1 MTNELKGKV
10 NYSVNK
16 NIAILEVDNPPVN
29 PLSSGVR
36 AGLSEYIAKANN
48 DESIEGIIL
57 TGAGRSFIAGAD
69 ISEFGQKPD
78 GPDLHTALKEI
89 EFSKKPVLAAING
102 TALGG
107 GLETALVCNYRM
119 GTDKAIVGLPEVN
132 LGLLPGAGGTQRLP
146 RLIGPSQALK
156 MMIAGTPMSA
166 KKALQQ
172 GVIDAISEN
181 SLIDDAIAFLQEK
194 IGLDLNE
201 HPKVRDKNEKVLE
214 ARGDDN
220 VLSEAKA
227 LAAKTRRGQFAPGQI
242 IACVEAAINE
252 DDFDIGMK
260 KESEYFLE
268 CLINPQREAMI
279 HIFFG
284 ERAASKISDIPK
296 ETPLLPINSAGIVGS
311 GTMGGGIAMNFANAG
326 IPVLVL
332 DQDEKNLKRGMG
344 VIEKNYQM
352 MVDRGRMTQEQ
363 KDAVLS
369 LITPTLSYEDLS
381 DVDIAVEAVYEN
393 LELKQEIFKSLDTV
407 TKDHAILASNTS
419 GLDIDAIASSTKRP
433 GKVVGTH
440 FFSPA
445 NVMRLLEVV
454 RGKDSSD
461 ETMATVMSIGKRMG
475 KAAVVSLN
483 APGFIGNRML
493 AGYTYQANM
502 LLLEGALPNQ
512 VDSALESF
520 GMSMGPFR
528 MMDLVGLDLGWR
540 ARKLA
545 NIETPLANKISD
557 ALCEQDRFGQK
568 TSKGFYNYS
577 EGSRAPNPAP
587 ENEDIYKAISSQNNI
602 ERREISDQEIIDRC
616 ILALVNE
623 GARILEEG
631 VAQRS
636 GDMDIVYING
646 YGFPIWRGGPMFYAN
661 QLGLAEVISKMSAFS
676 KLDENFWR
684 PAPLLQKLADS
695 SGAFGEAPA
704 PEERAELLS
713 FNKAIWVVYRLKKPI
728 NRYLQ
733 LFFVELS

>member
-10 NYSVNK
+10 NYSVNG

-107 GLETALVCNYRM
+107 GLETALVCNYRI
-119 GTDKAIVGLPEVN
+119 GTNKAIVGLPEVN

-181 SLIDDAIAFLQEK
+181 SLIDDAIAFLHEK
-194 IGLDLNE
+194 IGLNLSE

-252 DDFDIGMK
+252 DDFDVGMK

-268 CLINPQREAMI
+268 CLVNPQREAMI

-332 DQDEKNLKRGMG
+332 DQDEKNLERGMG

-363 KDAVLS
+363 KDMVLG

-393 LELKQEIFKSLDTV
+393 LELKQEIFKSLDAV

-587 ENEDIYKAISSQNNI
+587 ENEAIYKEISSHNNI

-661 QLGLAEVISKMSAFS
+661 QLGLSEVINKMSAFS
-676 KLDENFWR
+676 KLDENFWK
-684 PAPLLQKLADS
+684 PAPLLQKLADN

-704 PEERAELLS
+704 PEERAQLLS
-713 FNKAIWVVYRLKKPI
+713 FNKANMGGV
-728 NRYLQ
+728 
-733 LFFVELS
+733 

>member
-194 IGLDLNE
+194 IRLDLNE

-332 DQDEKNLKRGMG
+332 DQDEKNLERGMG

-363 KDAVLS
+363 KDMVLG

-445 NVMRLLEVV
+445 NIMRLLEVV

-557 ALCEQDRFGQK
+557 ALCEQDRYGQK

-587 ENEDIYKAISSQNNI
+587 ENEDIYKEISSQNNI

-713 FNKAIWVVYRLKKPI
+713 FNKANMGGV
-728 NRYLQ
+728 
-733 LFFVELS
+733 

>member
-10 NYSVNK
+10 NYSVNE

-119 GTDKAIVGLPEVN
+119 GTNKAIVGLPEVN

-181 SLIDDAIAFLQEK
+181 SLMDDAIAFLQEK

-214 ARGDDN
+214 VRGDDN

-332 DQDEKNLKRGMG
+332 DQDEKNLERGMG

-363 KDAVLS
+363 KDMVLG

-445 NVMRLLEVV
+445 NIMRLLEVV

-587 ENEDIYKAISSQNNI
+587 ENEDIYKEISSQNNI
-602 ERREISDQEIIDRC
+602 ERRDISDQEIIDRC

-676 KLDENFWR
+676 KLDENFWK

-713 FNKAIWVVYRLKKPI
+713 FNKANMGGV
-728 NRYLQ
+728 
-733 LFFVELS
+733 

>member
-10 NYSVNK
+10 NYTVNG

-36 AGLSEYIAKANN
+36 AGLAEYIAKANE
-48 DESIEGIIL
+48 DDTIEGIIL

-69 ISEFGQKPD
+69 ISEFGQKSD
-78 GPDLHTALKEI
+78 GPDLHTALKDI

-119 GTDKAIVGLPEVN
+119 GTEKAIVGLPEVN

-156 MMIAGTPMSA
+156 MMLAGTPMSA

-194 IGLDLNE
+194 IGSEE

-220 VLSEAKA
+220 VLAEAKA

-242 IACVEAAINE
+242 ISCVEAAINE
-252 DDFDIGMK
+252 DDFDVGMK

-268 CLINPQREAMI
+268 CLMNPQREAMI

-296 ETPLLPINSAGIVGS
+296 DTPLLPISSAGIVGS

-332 DQDEKNLKRGMG
+332 DQDEKNLERGMG
-344 VIEKNYQM
+344 VIERNYQM
-352 MVDRGRMTQEQ
+352 MVDRGRMTPEQ
-363 KDAVLS
+363 KDMVLG
-369 LITPTLSYEDLS
+369 LITPTLSYEDLAN
-381 DVDIAVEAVYEN
+381 VDIAVEAVYEN
-393 LELKQEIFKSLDTV
+393 LELKQEIFKSLDAV

-419 GLDIDAIASSTKRP
+419 GLDIDAIASSTNRP

-454 RGKDSSD
+454 RGKESSN
-461 ETMATVMSIGKRMG
+461 ETMATVMSIGKKMG

-545 NIETPLANKISD
+545 DMETPLANKISD

-577 EGSRAPNPAP
+577 EGSRAPNAAP
-587 ENEDIYKAISSQNNI
+587 ENEPIYKEISEQNNI

-636 GDMDIVYING
+636 SDMDIVYING

-661 QLGLAEVISKMSAFS
+661 QLGLSEVINKMNGFS
-676 KLDENFWR
+676 ELDAHFWK
-684 PAPLLQKLADS
+684 PAPLLKKLADE

-704 PEERAELLS
+704 PEDRSELLS
-713 FNKAIWVVYRLKKPI
+713 FKNANMGGV
-728 NRYLQ
+728 
-733 LFFVELS
+733 

>member
-10 NYSVNK
+10 NYSVNE

-119 GTDKAIVGLPEVN
+119 GTNKAIVGLPEVN

-181 SLIDDAIAFLQEK
+181 SLMDDAIAFLQEK

-332 DQDEKNLKRGMG
+332 DQDEKNLERGMG

-363 KDAVLS
+363 KDMVLG

-445 NVMRLLEVV
+445 NIMRLLEVV

-587 ENEDIYKAISSQNNI
+587 ENEDIYKEISSQNNI

-676 KLDENFWR
+676 KLDENFWK

-704 PEERAELLS
+704 PEERAELLN
-713 FNKAIWVVYRLKKPI
+713 FNKANMGGV
-728 NRYLQ
+728 
-733 LFFVELS
+733 

>member
-10 NYSVNK
+10 NYSVND

-119 GTDKAIVGLPEVN
+119 GTNKAIVGLPEVN

-181 SLIDDAIAFLQEK
+181 SLMDDAIAFLQEK

-332 DQDEKNLKRGMG
+332 DQDEKNLERGMG

-363 KDAVLS
+363 KDMVLG

-445 NVMRLLEVV
+445 NIMRLLEVV

-587 ENEDIYKAISSQNNI
+587 ENEDIYKEISSQNNI

-676 KLDENFWR
+676 KLDENFWK

-713 FNKAIWVVYRLKKPI
+713 FNKANMGGV
-728 NRYLQ
+728 
-733 LFFVELS
+733 

>member
-119 GTDKAIVGLPEVN
+119 GTNKAIVGLPEVN

-344 VIEKNYQM
+344 VIDKNYQM

-676 KLDENFWR
+676 KLDENFWK

-713 FNKAIWVVYRLKKPI
+713 FNKANMGGV
-728 NRYLQ
+728 
-733 LFFVELS
+733 

>member
-10 NYSVNK
+10 NYSVNE

-119 GTDKAIVGLPEVN
+119 GTNKAIVGLPEVN

-172 GVIDAISEN
+172 GIIDAISEN
-181 SLIDDAIAFLQEK
+181 SLMDDAIAFLQEK

-332 DQDEKNLKRGMG
+332 DQDEKNLERGMG

-363 KDAVLS
+363 KDMVLG

-445 NVMRLLEVV
+445 NIMRLLEVV

-557 ALCEQDRFGQK
+557 ALCDQDRFGQK

-587 ENEDIYKAISSQNNI
+587 ENEDIYKKISSQNNI

-676 KLDENFWR
+676 KLDENFWK

-713 FNKAIWVVYRLKKPI
+713 FNKANMGGV
-728 NRYLQ
+728 
-733 LFFVELS
+733 

>member
-1 MTNELKGKV
+1 MTNKLKGKV
-10 NYSVNK
+10 NYTVND
-16 NIAILEVDNPPVN
+16 NIAIFEVDNPPVN

-36 AGLSEYIAKANN
+36 AGLSECIKKANE
-48 DESIEGIIL
+48 DDAIEGIIL

-69 ISEFGQKPD
+69 ISEFGKKAD
-78 GPDLHTALKEI
+78 GPDLHATLKEI

-119 GTDKAIVGLPEVN
+119 GTNKAIVGLPEVN

-156 MMIAGTPMSA
+156 MMIAGTPISA
-166 KKALQQ
+166 TRALEQ

-181 SLIDDAIAFLQEK
+181 SLIEDAIAFLQEK
-194 IGLDLNE
+194 INLSE
-201 HPKVRDKNEKVLE
+201 HPKVRDKNEKLLE
-214 ARGDDN
+214 ARGAEN
-220 VLSEAKA
+220 VLSEEKA
-227 LAAKTRRGQFAPGQI
+227 LASKTRRGQFAPGQI

-252 DDFDIGMK
+252 DDFDAAMK

-268 CLINPQREAMI
+268 CLMNPQREAMI

-284 ERAASKISDIPK
+284 ERAASKIADIPK
-296 ETPLLPINSAGIVGS
+296 ETPLLPINSAGIIGS

-326 IPVLVL
+326 IPVVVL
-332 DQDEKNLKRGMG
+332 DQDKQNLERGMG

-352 MVDRGRMTQEQ
+352 MVDRGRLSQQQ
-363 KDAVLS
+363 KDKVMD
-369 LITPTLSYEDLS
+369 LITPTLSYDDLS
-381 DVDIAVEAVYEN
+381 EVDIAIEAVYEN
-393 LELKQEIFKSLDTV
+393 LDLKKEIFKTLDDV
-407 TKDHAILASNTS
+407 TKDDAILASNTS
-419 GLDIDAIASSTKRP
+419 GLNIDAIASSTKRP

-445 NVMRLLEVV
+445 NIMRLLEVV

-461 ETMATVMSIGKRMG
+461 ETMATVMSLGKKMG

-493 AGYTYQANM
+493 AGYTHQANM

-512 VDSALESF
+512 VDNALESF

-528 MMDLVGLDLGWR
+528 MLDLVGLDLGWR

-568 TSKGFYNYS
+568 NSKGFYNYS

-587 ENEDIYKAISSQNNI
+587 ENEAIYMEISDQNNI

-661 QLGLAEVISKMSAFS
+661 QLGLNEVIKKMNAFS
-676 KLDENFWR
+676 ELDKNFWE
-684 PAPLLQKLADS
+684 PAPLLQKLADE
-695 SGAFGEAPA
+695 SGLFGEAPA
-704 PEERAELLS
+704 ADERAKLLS
-713 FNKAIWVVYRLKKPI
+713 FEKANMGGV
-728 NRYLQ
+728 
-733 LFFVELS
+733 

>member
-1 MTNELKGKV
+1 MTQPLKGKV
-10 NYSVNK
+10 NYTIQG

-36 AGLSEYIAKANN
+36 AGLSEYIQKANE
-48 DESIEGIIL
+48 DDAVQGIIL

-78 GPDLHTALKEI
+78 GPDLHTTLRDI
-89 EFSKKPVLAAING
+89 EFSTKPVVAAING

-107 GLETALVCNYRM
+107 GLETALVCNYRI
-119 GTDKAIVGLPEVN
+119 GTNNAIVGLPEVN

-146 RLIGPSQALK
+146 RLIGPSAALK
-156 MMIAGTPMSA
+156 MMLAGTPMSA
-166 KKALQQ
+166 KKALHQ

-181 SLIDDAIAFLQEK
+181 SLLEDAIVFLQDK
-194 IGLDLNE
+194 IGLDS
-201 HPKVRDKNEKVLE
+201 HPKVRDKNEKIIK
-214 ARGDDN
+214 ARGDIN
-220 VLSEAKA
+220 VLTEARA
-227 LAAKTRRGQFAPGQI
+227 LAAKTRKGQFAPGQI

-252 DDFDIGMK
+252 DNFDDGMK
-260 KESEYFLE
+260 KEADYFLE
-268 CLINPQREAMI
+268 CLLHPQREAMI

-284 ERAASKISDIPK
+284 ERAASKISDVPK
-296 ETPLLPINSAGIVGS
+296 DTPLLPINSAGVVGS

-326 IPVLVL
+326 VPVFVL
-332 DQDEKNLKRGMG
+332 DQDEKNLKRGMS
-344 VIEKNYQM
+344 VIERNYQM
-352 MVDRGRMTQEQ
+352 MVDRGRMLPEQ
-363 KDAVLS
+363 KDAVMN
-369 LITPTLSYEDLS
+369 LITPTLRYEDLS
-381 DVDIAVEAVYEN
+381 EVDIAVEAVYEN
-393 LELKQEIFKSLDTV
+393 LALKQEIFKSLDMHIN
-407 TKDHAILASNTS
+407 DNAILASNTS
-419 GLDIDAIASSTKRP
+419 GLDIDAIASVTNRP
-433 GKVVGTH
+433 EKVVGTH

-445 NVMRLLEVV
+445 NIMRLLEVV
-454 RGKDSSD
+454 KGEVSSN

-493 AGYTYQANM
+493 SGYTYQANM

-512 VDSALESF
+512 IDNALESF

-545 NIETPLANKISD
+545 ELDTPLANKISD
-557 ALCEQDRFGQK
+557 ALCELERFGQK
-568 TSKGFYNYS
+568 NGKGFYNYS

-587 ENEDIYKAISSQNNI
+587 ENQDIYESISNQNNI
-602 ERREISDQEIIDRC
+602 VRREISDQEIIDRC

-623 GARILEEG
+623 GAQILAEG

-661 QLGLAEVISKMSAFS
+661 KLGLDKVIKKLNEFSAM
-676 KLDENFWR
+676 DHNFWK
-684 PAPLLQKLADS
+684 PAPLLEKLAAE
-695 SGAFGEAPA
+695 GQFFGEAP
-704 PEERAELLS
+704 EIEKRDKKLS
-713 FNKAIWVVYRLKKPI
+713 FKQSKNMGGV
-728 NRYLQ
+728 
-733 LFFVELS
+733 

>member
-10 NYSVNK
+10 NYSVNG

-119 GTDKAIVGLPEVN
+119 GTNKAIVGLPEVN

-181 SLIDDAIAFLQEK
+181 SLIDDAIAFLHEK
-194 IGLDLNE
+194 IGLNLSE

-252 DDFDIGMK
+252 DDFDAGMK

-268 CLINPQREAMI
+268 CLVNPQREAMI

-332 DQDEKNLKRGMG
+332 DQDEKNLERGMG

-363 KDAVLS
+363 KDMVLG

-393 LELKQEIFKSLDTV
+393 LELKQEIFKSLDAV

-587 ENEDIYKAISSQNNI
+587 ENEAIYKEISSHNNI

-661 QLGLAEVISKMSAFS
+661 QLGLSEVINKMSAFS
-676 KLDENFWR
+676 KLDENFWK
-684 PAPLLQKLADS
+684 PAPLLQKLADN

-704 PEERAELLS
+704 PEERAQLLS
-713 FNKAIWVVYRLKKPI
+713 FNKANMGGV
-728 NRYLQ
+728 
-733 LFFVELS
+733 

>member
-10 NYSVNK
+10 NYSTNG

-36 AGLSEYIAKANN
+36 AGLSEYITKANE
-48 DESIEGIIL
+48 DDSIEGIIL

-69 ISEFGQKPD
+69 ISEFGQTPD

-89 EFSKKPVLAAING
+89 EYSKKPVLAAING

-119 GTDKAIVGLPEVN
+119 GTNKAIVGLPEVN

-156 MMIAGTPMSA
+156 MMIAGTPLSA

-181 SLIDDAIAFLQEK
+181 SLMDDAIKFLQEK
-194 IGLDLNE
+194 IGSE
-201 HPKVRDKNEKVLE
+201 VHPKVRDKNEKVLE

-220 VLSEAKA
+220 VLAEAKA

-268 CLINPQREAMI
+268 CLMNPQREAMI

-296 ETPLLPINSAGIVGS
+296 DTPLLPIGSAGIVGS

-326 IPVLVL
+326 IPVLIL
-332 DQDEKNLKRGMG
+332 DQDEKNLERGMG

-352 MVDRGRMTQEQ
+352 MVDRGRMSQEQ
-363 KDAVLS
+363 KDVVLG

-381 DVDIAVEAVYEN
+381 NVDIAVEAVYEN
-393 LELKQEIFKSLDTV
+393 LDLKQEIFKTLDTV
-407 TKDHAILASNTS
+407 TNDHAILASNTS
-419 GLDIDAIASSTKRP
+419 GLDIDAIAASTNRP

-461 ETMATVMSIGKRMG
+461 ETMATVMSIGKKMG

-493 AGYTYQANM
+493 AGYTHQANM

-512 VDSALESF
+512 IDSALESF

-528 MMDLVGLDLGWR
+528 MLDLVGLDLGWR

-545 NIETPLANKISD
+545 DMETPLANKISD

-587 ENEDIYKAISSQNNI
+587 ENEAIYKEISDQNNI

-661 QLGLAEVISKMSAFS
+661 QLGLSEVINKMGNFS
-676 KLDENFWR
+676 ELDKNFWE
-684 PAPLLQKLADS
+684 PAPLLKKLADES
-695 SGAFGEAPA
+695 AAFGEAPA
-704 PEERAELLS
+704 PEDRSELLS
-713 FNKAIWVVYRLKKPI
+713 FKMANMGGV
-728 NRYLQ
+728 
-733 LFFVELS
+733 